1 MGNRKSKNWKRKW
14 KRHNTKCREQPEA
27 RRGDRERERCTCTKD
42 SKEQKEKTTRGESEG
57 RERGMKMPREHEARE
72 TYESEAALRALRGI
86 SQVAVSPTAST
97 SFHPPSGCSAT
108 ATASKNHVEF
118 TTMAVASSFA
128 AMPSLFLVPPSCRYS
143 DTRDT
148 GCSNTLLADIIG
160 RKRAD
165 DIFLDK
171 IATYWQISKLHAINE
186 STRAHYTNDCIFR
199 GSNFENFN

>member
-1 MGNRKSKNWKRKW
+1 
-14 KRHNTKCREQPEA
+14 
-27 RRGDRERERCTCTKD
+27 
-42 SKEQKEKTTRGESEG
+42 
-57 RERGMKMPREHEARE
+57 MPPEHEARE

-97 SFHPPSGCSAT
+97 SFPPSGCSAT

-128 AMPSLFLVPPSCRYS
+128 AMPSLFLVPPSCRHS

-148 GCSNTLLADIIG
+148 GCSNTLLAIIG

-171 IATYWQISKLHAINE
+171 IAAY
-186 STRAHYTNDCIFR
+186 
-199 GSNFENFN
+199 